1 MCIIGSTVMVI
12 HSPKEEEVDS
22 LEDLLQKLTEPGK
35 FSYIYLLH

>member
-12 HSPKEEEVDS
+12 HSPKEEQVDT

-35 FSYIYLLH
+35 LFIALQLL

>member
-22 LEDLLQKLTEPGK
+22 LEDLLQKLTEPGG
-35 FSYIYLLH
+35 FSCFY